1 MQRLRV
7 IPSSVFAVLVAL
19 GAVGASAQPFPNK
32 PVRLISLAPP
42 GGGLDIVSR
51 LLAPKLT
58 EAMGQTF
65 IVENKPGA
73 SGTIA
78 AEYVARSPAD
88 GHTILAATN
97 ILVTNA
103 AMPQKLPFDVIADFE
118 PIAMVASIAVAL
130 AVNPSIKTNSVQ
142 GLIELVRS
150 QPGKWSYSS
159 CGTGTAMHLAGE
171 LFKQFTKLDMTHV
184 PYKGCGPALADGVA
198 GHVPVLFNN
207 LAGELTLAK
216 AGKLRILA
224 VAMPTRSLL
233 DPSIPSFA
241 EAGLSGFDASIW
253 IGFLAPTG
261 TPRDILQKLNAEFTK
276 AANEP
281 DTRDKLRT
289 QFIDHRSTSRDQ
301 FREIIRTDIARWSA
315 VIKEANIRPD
325 L

>member
-1 MQRLRV
+1 MPRLRV
-7 IPSSVFAVLVAL
+7 IVGSVIAVSMTL
-19 GAVGASAQPFPNK
+19 GAVGAYAQPFPNK

-42 GGGLDIVSR
+42 GGGLDAVSR

-65 IVENKPGA
+65 IVENKPGG

-103 AMPQKLPFDVIADFE
+103 AMSQKLPFDVIADFE

-130 AVNPSIKTNSVQ
+130 AVNPSIKATSVQ
-142 GLIELVRS
+142 EFIELVRS

-171 LFKQFTKLDMTHV
+171 LFKQYTKLDITHV

-224 VAMPTRSLL
+224 VATAIRSLV
-233 DPSIPSFA
+233 DPSIPSLA
-241 EAGLSGFDASIW
+241 EAGLTGFDASIW
-253 IGFLAPTG
+253 IGFLAPAG
-261 TPRDILQKLNAEFTK
+261 TPRDILQKLNTEFTK
-276 AANEP
+276 AANQP
-281 DTRDKLRT
+281 DTQDKFRT
-289 QFIDHRSTSRDQ
+289 QFIDHRSTSREQ
-301 FREIIRTDIARWSA
+301 FREIIRTDIARWST
-315 VIKEANIRPD
+315 VIREGNIR
-325 L
+325 LER